1 MRNFILILFFLCLL
15 LGVNAQ
21 SVGINTN
28 TPNASAALDV
38 VSTTQ
43 GVLVPRMTQA
53 QRTTISS
60 PATGLLVYQTDAPSG
75 FYFYDGSAW
84 TSLSGG
90 SSSLPSQSGNNGKYL
105 TTDGTNAS
113 WAAVSGGGASLQL
126 MVNATDAVVYPA
138 SAITTVDYGTPS
150 VNVGSQFNTT
160 TENFTVTANGL
171 YHINACLSWNTS
183 SGGII
188 GIYVNGTLKL
198 MEAQTSTGAGTNIA
212 PFNRVSA
219 TVAGI
224 LSLNAGDIVKIQF
237 NTNAVTTTAIANLS
251 QYTIVKLN

>member
-1 MRNFILILFFLCLL
+1 MQKILVTLFTICICVT
-15 LGVNAQ
+15 GIAQ

-38 VSTTQ
+38 TSTTQ
-43 GVLVPRMTQA
+43 GVLVPRMTAA
-53 QRTTISS
+53 QRTIIAS

-84 TSLSGG
+84 ASLSGG

-138 SAITTVDYGTPS
+138 NAITTVDYGTPS
-150 VNVGSQFNTT
+150 VNVGNQFNAT

-171 YHINACLSWNTS
+171 YHINACLSWSTS

-188 GIYVNGTLKL
+188 GVYVNGTLKL
-198 MEAQTSTGAGTNIA
+198 MEAVTSTGTGANIA
-212 PFNRVSA
+212 PFNRASA

-237 NTNAVTTTAIANLS
+237 NTNTAATTAIANLS

>member
-138 SAITTVDYGTPS
+138 SA
-150 VNVGSQFNTT
+150 
-160 TENFTVTANGL
+160 
-171 YHINACLSWNTS
+171 
-183 SGGII
+183 
-188 GIYVNGTLKL
+188 
-198 MEAQTSTGAGTNIA
+198 
-212 PFNRVSA
+212 
-219 TVAGI
+219 
-224 LSLNAGDIVKIQF
+224 
-237 NTNAVTTTAIANLS
+237 NLS